1 MYAPRGGP
9 GVEAYRDFA
18 QIHLA
23 PYERLMMPSSP
34 RSLVAAVRALA
45 RDVRTF
51 RRLFRAA
58 QIDTVICA
66 TTVTPGAALAAR
78 SLRLRCIVY
87 CGELFDDDGV
97 GSRGRRLASRAMIA
111 TVPRIADLVIGC
123 SDRVAA
129 QFTTAAR
136 ADVAR
141 LYPPIDRGGQ
151 AVDKLEARAA
161 FGLPPNRPL
170 IATIGSLSPARGQ
183 DVAISALA
191 RMPRGPGGAVLAIAG
206 AVGEASSDATY
217 AESLRELAAA
227 SDLHSA
233 VYFLGPVDD
242 VALLLDAADVF
253 VNPARFAEPFGRAA
267 LEALA
272 RGVPP
277 VITRTGAQTELLADE
292 QSALVVPPDDPEAL
306 MRAIAR
312 LLDSQDLAARLVEG
326 GADALAAV
334 DPEVDRARFDQ
345 LLSSRGRGIRSAP

>member
-1 MYAPRGGP
+1 MHVYAPRGGP
-9 GVEAYRDFA
+9 AVEAYRDFA
-18 QIHLA
+18 QTHLA
-23 PYERLMMPSSP
+23 SYERLWMPSSP
-34 RSLVAAVRALA
+34 RSLVTAVRALA

-58 QIDTVICA
+58 QIDAVICA

-78 SLRLRCIVY
+78 SLGLRCIVY
-87 CGELFDDDGV
+87 CGELFDDNGV

-111 TVPRIADLVIGC
+111 TVPRIADLVICC

-129 QFTTAAR
+129 QFTRDAR
-136 ADVAR
+136 ADVVR
-141 LYPPIDRGGQ
+141 LYPPIDRDGP

-170 IATIGSLSPARGQ
+170 IVAIGALSPARGQ
-183 DVAISALA
+183 DVAIRALGL
-191 RMPRGPGGAVLAIAG
+191 MPRGPGGAVLAIAG
-206 AVGEASSDATY
+206 AVGDAASDATY

-227 SDLHSA
+227 SDLAST
-233 VYFLGPVDD
+233 VYFLGPVDA

-277 VITRTGAQTELLADE
+277 VITSTGAQTELLQDE
-292 QSALVVPPDDPEAL
+292 QSALVVPPEDPRQLAG
-306 MRAIAR
+306 AVTR
-312 LLDSQDLAARLVEG
+312 LLDSPDLAARLVQG

-334 DPEVDRARFDQ
+334 DPEVDRARFRQ
-345 LLSSRGRGIRSAP
+345 LLG